1 MSEDVKQVMQ
11 EFGQA
16 FEEFKKANDEKLENL
31 EKGISDGMLDSKIE
45 KLEEKLDSLEDV
57 KAAIDNTKAQQEGV
71 AEKVEHL
78 ETVLTR
84 PESGFDSKSVD
95 TTCKA
100 FDLYCRKGIEKLSD
114 AEKKALTVSND
125 TTGGYLAPPEYVL
138 SLIHI

>member
-45 KLEEKLDSLEDV
+45 KLEEKLNSLEDV

-71 AEKVEHL
+71 AEKVEI
-78 ETVLTR
+78 
-84 PESGFDSKSVD
+84 G
-95 TTCKA
+95 
-100 FDLYCRKGIEKLSD
+100 
-114 AEKKALTVSND
+114 
-125 TTGGYLAPPEYVL
+125 
-138 SLIHI
+138 SL